1 MSQQDHI
8 EIEEAEVLQVDT
20 TPKNIDEAIVHVYR
34 QVAYVQKKKA
44 TAGLN
49 YSFAGERDLIKA
61 LRPHMC
67 NAGMYMRVAQYLDVD
82 RCVGQTS
89 GGKPTNITTLRAV
102 VRFTHA
108 ESGTF
113 VDVEALGEGSD
124 SSDKSGNKAM
134 TCAFKYAMRQ
144 LFCIETGD
152 DPDLDQD
159 KQHTNGRGAQNGA
172 QTPANARN
180 QPATAPTTQS
190 RPVAQPAKP
199 MDRTEREVQVAR
211 DYCAARVG
219 MLAGMWNGKQITA
232 DAIQNRVPP
241 AVLKDILAAIKEIE
255 AHNTNP
261 SAADYVDQP
270 FPDYSDDIPA

>member
-1 MSQQDHI
+1 MQEQTTVV
-8 EIEEAEVLQVDT
+8 EVEEAEVLHVDT

-67 NAGMYMRVAQYLDVD
+67 NAGMYMRVAAYMDVE

-134 TCAFKYAMRQ
+134 TCAFKYALRQ

-152 DPDLDQD
+152 DPDLVQNVT
-159 KQHTNGRGAQNGA
+159 HSNGRESQNNAKPSTRPANDRGAPTA
-172 QTPANARN
+172 ASKVQTPVSGHSGKPAVDNERAKRDVARAEIRANIQWMSIAHE
-180 QPATAPTTQS
+180 
-190 RPVAQPAKP
+190 
-199 MDRTEREVQVAR
+199 EREL
-211 DYCAARVG
+211 
-219 MLAGMWNGKQITA
+219 LANLDNLDDDDLRKEY
-232 DAIQNRVPP
+232 RR
-241 AVLKDILAAIKEIE
+241 IKEARKLIE
-255 AHNTNP
+255 NQDLP
-261 SAADYVDQP
+261 L
-270 FPDYSDDIPA
+270 